1 MKRMLTVL
9 AAVMTAAVSMA
20 ATITVDQVRQRYP
33 WNGKVD
39 IDYTVTYAAGEDP
52 IDPNLACVDVQAIDE
67 TVTPFVTNFCWTL
80 IPARPSVAAGKHRM
94 TWDAAADGCK
104 TDSDNL
110 RIKMTIETAP
120 DDYVRSGLIGYWD
133 GINNAGT
140 GTHDATAT
148 VWKDLAGTCDMTLT
162 ANGSWN
168 TGHNG
173 LVVNGRSAVA
183 AKTVSNYKTIEV
195 VYKMTQ
201 KDGSILLSTGTK
213 NRYVLFDTNGTCEYF
228 DGEKET
234 LMIPRTFDASAIRA
248 SAAVY
253 NDAGNAVGSVY
264 AEGIQEKNDIKHTNT
279 WGTYENVLQLG
290 SRSAN
295 AGDWKWYGEVYSVRL
310 YDRALTAQELAYN
323 HRRDLVR
330 FYGAGSVDSVSAES
344 EIVRVDLRTGIRTVS
359 KRDDILPFAWSS
371 KNFTSAIGD
380 DYATEGLIGH
390 WDGINNTGTGTHDAT
405 ATAWKDL
412 AGTCDMALTD
422 NGSWNAGHNGLVVN
436 GRSAVAAKTVSNYK
450 TIEIAYKMTRADGS
464 ILLSTGIK
472 SKYVLFDTNG
482 TCEYFD
488 GEKETLMIP
497 RAFDATAFRTSTAVY
512 NDAANTVESV
522 YAEGVQEKSGT
533 THLNTWGVYQSNV
546 LQLGSRS
553 ADANDWKWYG
563 EVYSVR
569 LYDRA
574 LTPEQIAHNHFL
586 DIMRFCPEETV
597 AVVKIARL
605 TGTDEDLTKWTDEV
619 AGSERTLIRQKG
631 EGGVQWRAKPGVWR
645 AFYQIQHNDQTIYE
659 ENCLFD
665 LRSLPPMG
673 LFLVVQ

>member
-9 AAVMTAAVSMA
+9 AAVMTAVVSMA

-33 WNGKVD
+33 WNGKID

-67 TVTPFVTNFCWTL
+67 TVSPFVTNLCWTL

-94 TWDAAADGCK
+94 TWNAAADGCK
-104 TDSDNL
+104 TDSDKL
-110 RIKMTIETAP
+110 RFNVTIETAP
-120 DDYVRSGLIGYWD
+120 DDYVRDGLINYFD

-140 GTHDATAT
+140 GTHDDSAT

-162 ANGSWN
+162 DNGSWN
-168 TGHNG
+168 AGHNG

-195 VYKMTQ
+195 VYKMTR

-279 WGTYENVLQLG
+279 WGIYQNLLQLG
-290 SRSAN
+290 SRSSN
-295 AGDWKWYGEVYSVRL
+295 NDWPWYGEVYAVRM

-330 FYGAGSVDSVSAES
+330 FYGADSVDPVSAES

-371 KNFTSAIGD
+371 KNFTGAIGD

-390 WDGINNTGTGTHDAT
+390 WDGINNAGTGTHDAK
-405 ATAWKDL
+405 ATVWKDL
-412 AGTCDMALTD
+412 AGTCDMTLTA
-422 NGSWNAGHNGLVVN
+422 NGSWNTGHNGLVIN
-436 GRSAVAAKTVSNYK
+436 GRSAVADKTVANYK
-450 TIEIAYKMTRADGS
+450 TIEIAYKMTRTDGR

-488 GEKETLMIP
+488 GEKEALMIP

-533 THLNTWGVYQSNV
+533 THLNTWAVYQSNV

-553 ADANDWKWYG
+553 EGNDYPWYG
-563 EVYSVR
+563 EVYAVR
-569 LYDRA
+569 MYDRA
-574 LTPEQIAHNHFL
+574 LTPEQIAYNHFL
-586 DIMRFCPEETV
+586 DIMRFCPEETEAIV
-597 AVVKIARL
+597 KVVQL

-631 EGGVQWRAKPGVWR
+631 EGSVQWRAKPGVWR
-645 AFYQIQHNDQTIYE
+645 ASYRILHNDQSIYE
-659 ENCLFD
+659 ETCLFD
-665 LRSLPPMG
+665 LRKLSTGG
-673 LFLVVQ
+673 LFLAIR